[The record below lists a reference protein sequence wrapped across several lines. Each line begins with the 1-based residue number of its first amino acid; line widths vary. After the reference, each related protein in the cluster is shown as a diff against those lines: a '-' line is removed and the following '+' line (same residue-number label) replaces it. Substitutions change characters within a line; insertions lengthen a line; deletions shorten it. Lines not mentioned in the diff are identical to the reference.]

1 MNTLPPP
8 LCPFPGCGAVCIPQT
23 HRFVPFSRFVQ
34 SLPPSLRFFTSLPL
48 PRSVSQ
54 YPPREADVQYIYNRP
69 HPGVRFGWLHMYSR
83 GSHQQYTLS
92 LGRSSVRTLTY
103 TYNQFGMPKT
113 DIRTYGRTWP
123 IEDPTLDSRSVP
135 GFRQSLPY

>member
-8 LCPFPGCGAVCIPQT
+8 LSL
-23 HRFVPFSRFVQ
+23 SRLRCRMYTPDSPVRSVQ
-34 SLPPSLRFFTSLPL
+34 SLRSVVTSFTALLHFTPSPSLRVP
-48 PRSVSQ
+48 V
-54 YPPREADVQYIYNRP
+54 PPREADVQYIYNRP